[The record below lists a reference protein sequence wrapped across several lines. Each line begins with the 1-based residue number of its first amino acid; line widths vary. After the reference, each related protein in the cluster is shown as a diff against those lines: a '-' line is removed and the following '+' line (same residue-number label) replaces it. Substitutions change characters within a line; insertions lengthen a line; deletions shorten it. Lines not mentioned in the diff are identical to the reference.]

1 MKRNVF
7 STAALLAA
15 FLVTGTLFSCG
26 DEGTQTESTG
36 TVTEGTAA
44 ATTEAAEE
52 TEALYTATLK
62 TQDFGGAAIRIA
74 SSNDLVGYE
83 IPTTIQ
89 FATEETGEIVNDT
102 LYARD
107 LWIEENYNVD
117 IQFDDKRDWVS
128 NNYLQGVRA
137 GDLPFEFI
145 MQDTGSHC
153 NNLSIAGALY
163 PLNMVKGINLDADY
177 WFPELNRELYVGEDL
192 YFAACPISPR
202 YYGSVYVIMFNR
214 DLATS
219 LDLPDF
225 YESVKNGTWTID
237 LMAECAK
244 QALRDVDGNGKW
256 DENDIYGMVY
266 EVLTP
271 EAMVLGAG
279 YHYIEN
285 QNGEMKIMLEDE
297 GLVDFIERIK
307 IMYAAD
313 YTVYDNNQQ
322 LTTDIQKS
330 GNYLFWNPCTFNLA
344 SFRDFTYD
352 FGILPM
358 PKADEQQDKYYAY
371 SQPWATATAMVPV
384 TTAPEDLPMVGTIID
399 AMTAY
404 GYDYVRPAVLE
415 NVLQLKSAR
424 DEKSAEIIDMMF
436 ENITF
441 EILTIFWNNLYG
453 TMQAHFTSKLGKE
466 GIASTYASVKDKSI
480 ADIEKTMQTYRE
492 FHDEFEAALG

>member
-1 MKRNVF
+1 MKLKLHQTI
-7 STAALLAA
+7 TACISLLLIGA
-15 FLVTGTLFSCG
+15 LFSCG
-26 DEGTQTESTG
+26 DEQTQTDNTTET
-36 TVTEGTAA
+36 TV
-44 ATTEAAEE
+44 ATTASITEANTE
-52 TEALYTATLK
+52 TETLYTNTLQ
-62 TQDFGGAAIRIA
+62 TQNFGGAAIRIA

-102 LYARD
+102 LFARD

-117 IQFDDKRDWVS
+117 IQFEDKRDWGA
-128 NNYLQGVRA
+128 NDYVRGINA
-137 GDLPFEFI
+137 GDLPYEFI
-145 MQDTGSHC
+145 IQDTGSHC
-153 NNLSIAGALY
+153 NTLSAQGALY
-163 PLNMVKGINLDADY
+163 PLNMVKGINLNADY
-177 WFPELNRELYVGEDL
+177 WFPDLNKELYVGEDL

-214 DLATS
+214 DLATD

-237 LMAECAK
+237 QMAECAK
-244 QALRDVDGNGKW
+244 AALRDVDGNGKW

-279 YHYIEN
+279 YHYVEN

-307 IMYAAD
+307 LMYQAE
-313 YTVYDNNQQ
+313 YTVYDHNQQ

-384 TTAPEDLPMVGTIID
+384 TVAPENLPMVGTIID

-404 GYDYVRPAVLE
+404 GYDYVRPAVFE

-424 DEKSAEIIDMMF
+424 DEKSAEIIEMMF
-436 ENITF
+436 DNVTF
-441 EILTIFWNNLYG
+441 ELNTILLDFLDNK
-453 TMQAHFTSKLGKE
+453 MAEHFTSKLGKE
-466 GIASTYASVKDKSI
+466 GLASMYASIKEKSQKELDDTI
-480 ADIEKTMQTYRE
+480 ATYQE
-492 FHDEFEAALG
+492 FHDEFEATLG